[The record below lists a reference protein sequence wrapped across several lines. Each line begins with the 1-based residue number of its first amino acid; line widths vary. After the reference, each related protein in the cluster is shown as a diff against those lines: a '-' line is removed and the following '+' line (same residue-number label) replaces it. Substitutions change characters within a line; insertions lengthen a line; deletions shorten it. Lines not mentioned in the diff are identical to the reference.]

1 MTAKSATVKSADDHY
16 LTARQLAKYLGY
28 SEYSIRSMVS
38 RKKLPM
44 ATKIGG
50 SLRFKR
56 SDVDSWIAKQNPGK

>member
-1 MTAKSATVKSADDHY
+1 MTAKSATAKSADDNY
-16 LTARQLAKYLGY
+16 MTARQLAKYLGY

-50 SLRFKR
+50 SLRFKK
-56 SDVDSWIAKQNPGK
+56 SEVDAWIAKQNPAK